1 MKQKMKPLS
10 ASIVVTSIGMMLLV
24 ACETRS
30 PGYSSGTAVPAANY
44 PSASE
49 TPNLASGFGIVEAI
63 DQVAKQGSGETGVV
77 RTLAEKMYRISLRM
91 DNGTVQTLLQELAP
105 VLRIGDRVRISNG
118 IIERM

>member
-1 MKQKMKPLS
+1 MQQKLKPLS
-10 ASIVVTSIGMMLLV
+10 ASIAMTSLAMLLLT

-30 PGYSSGTAVPAANY
+30 PGDSSRTAVPAANY

-49 TPNLASGFGIVEAI
+49 TPYLASGFGTVEAI
-63 DQVAKQGSGETGVV
+63 DQVARQGSGDTGVV
-77 RTLAEKMYRISLRM
+77 RTLAEKMFRISLRM
-91 DNGTVQTLLQELAP
+91 DNGSVQTLLQELAP